1 MDNAIKFYT
10 MEEVAKYLQVSRDT
24 ILSLIKDKKFPAHKV
39 GKQWRFDLKEVDSW
53 VKENN

>member
-1 MDNAIKFYT
+1 